1 MLFESKVRNNEN
13 INHENKTFKQFTFSD
28 TRALSIRT
36 YSAIFRYDLVTS
48 AFSDQ
53 WIIVLSFKEHRAS

>member
-53 WIIVLSFKEHRAS
+53 